1 MPGDE
6 AKHGI
11 VELCGVGLR
20 CAMTAARE
28 FDQRGLGDEPR
39 KLAAEIRW
47 REDVVLGAD
56 DERRQPNVGKIGGAV
71 EGDDGVDAACDDLRG
86 RKVRDHN
93 ALALFHWPIF
103 SLIHQSG

>member
-6 AKHGI
+6 AEHGI
-11 VELCGVGLR
+11 VELCGIGLG
-20 CAMTAARE
+20 CAMAAARE
-28 FDQRGLGDEPR
+28 FDQRSIGNEAR
-39 KLAAEIRW
+39 KLPAEIRR
-47 REDVVLGAD
+47 REDVIFGAD
-56 DERRQPNVGKIGGAV
+56 DERRQPNVGKVGSAV
-71 EGDDGVDAACDDLRG
+71 EGNDGVDAACDDLRG